1 MKIELHNTSRKLCVI
16 GDPVLHSKSPLI
28 QNTMLAALGLDYI
41 YLCQSVPRGETE
53 TWLRCAAFC
62 GYAGF
67 NATMPHKEA
76 LVPRMDE
83 LDEDARM
90 YGAVNTVCLREGRC
104 YGYNTDG
111 RGFLAALEQAGVAT
125 RGQNVLILGA
135 GGAAKAVAP
144 KLCQAGGARQ
154 VVVANRTVE
163 KAAALCAGAEKG
175 RMIPVGFSPEELR
188 RAAEQC
194 DLLVNCTN
202 LGMEGTGGQFSDFS
216 FLPGPGTGA
225 AHPQRPGNAHLAG
238 GVRPGAFYADPHRR
252 QGHGPPG
259 GGRPEPRLRRLIRRE
274 NGNPKPARPRWPS
287 CTNKPGKRPAESAEM
302 GGKNH
307 RKPLTSCGKSSTIIK
322 RL

>member
-76 LVPRMDE
+76 LVPWMDE

-144 KLCQAGGARQ
+144 KLCQAGDARQ

-175 RMIPVGFSPEELR
+175 RMIPTGFAPEELR

-216 FLPGPGTGA
+216 FLEALPSHA
-225 AHPQRPGNAHLAG
+225 A
-238 GVRPGAFYADPHRR
+238 VCDVIYAPA
-252 QGHGPPG
+252 
-259 GGRPEPRLRRLIRRE
+259 ETELLRRARERGLRTLNGLGMLIWQAVFALEHFTQTRID
-274 NGNPKPARPRWPS
+274 
-287 CTNKPGKRPAESAEM
+287 GKAM
-302 GGKNH
+302 V
-307 RKPLTSCGKSSTIIK
+307 PLVEDALNRASGV
-322 RL
+322 

>member
-76 LVPRMDE
+76 LVPWMDE

-144 KLCQAGGARQ
+144 KLCQAGDARQ

-216 FLPGPGTGA
+216 FLEALPSHA
-225 AHPQRPGNAHLAG
+225 A
-238 GVRPGAFYADPHRR
+238 VCDVIYAPAET
-252 QGHGPPG
+252 QL
-259 GGRPEPRLRRLIRRE
+259 LRRARERGLRTLNGLGMLIWQAVFALEHFTQTRID
-274 NGNPKPARPRWPS
+274 
-287 CTNKPGKRPAESAEM
+287 GKAM
-302 GGKNH
+302 V
-307 RKPLTSCGKSSTIIK
+307 PLVEDALNRASGV
-322 RL
+322 